1 MSTLKSESFG
11 DIRTDLLSLSVDL
24 EYVEGTTILGKLDWT
39 FGGKQ
44 QLVTQIN
51 YSLLGKSSWPYS
63 QCSTKSLMLIIVARC
78 NSEGA

>member
-39 FGGKQ
+39 LEFFGGKQ

-63 QCSTKSLMLIIVARC
+63 QRST
-78 NSEGA
+78 